1 MLALVWS
8 LKTVLQ
14 IGVLLLLILIALW
27 RGAGPE
33 RWSAAVF
40 IGMFLLD
47 RLYHFVLGSGAR
59 YGTMDLG
66 HFCIDSIAAIAF
78 VAIAL
83 RANRIYPLCL
93 AALQVVAVVSHV
105 IRAISVAV
113 AGGAYS
119 ILMIAPSYLQIAV
132 FGAGLCL
139 HLRRSRTF
147 RHYPSWLVSSAHLP
161 AHEPSELRDDSS
173 NDSEALSAH

>member
-1 MLALVWS
+1 MLALLWS
-8 LKTVLQ
+8 LKPVLQ
-14 IGVLLLLILIALW
+14 IGILLSLILIALW

-40 IGMFLLD
+40 IGMFVLD
-47 RLYHFVLGSGAR
+47 RFYHFVLGPGAH
-59 YGTMDLG
+59 YGTIDLG
-66 HFCIDSIAAIAF
+66 HFCIDLIATIAF

-93 AALQVVAVVSHV
+93 AALQVVAVISHV
-105 IRAISVAV
+105 VRAISVAV

-132 FGAGLCL
+132 FGGGLCL
-139 HLRRSRTF
+139 HLRRSQKF
-147 RHYPSWLVSSAHLP
+147 PHYPSWLVSSPHLQARGP
-161 AHEPSELRDDSS
+161 KELRDDSLS
-173 NDSEALSAH
+173 DSEA

>member
-1 MLALVWS
+1 MLALLWS
-8 LKTVLQ
+8 LKPVLQ
-14 IGVLLLLILIALW
+14 IGILLSLILIALW

-40 IGMFLLD
+40 IGMFVLD
-47 RLYHFVLGSGAR
+47 RLYHVILGQGAR

-66 HFCIDSIAAIAF
+66 HFCIDLIATIAF

-93 AALQVVAVVSHV
+93 AALQIIAVISHV

-139 HLRRSRTF
+139 HLRRSQKF
-147 RHYPSWLVSSAHLP
+147 RHYPSWLVSSPPSQAHAP
-161 AHEPSELRDDSS
+161 REPLDDSLS
-173 NDSEALSAH
+173 DSGA

>member
-1 MLALVWS
+1 MLALLWS
-8 LKTVLQ
+8 MKPVFEVG
-14 IGVLLLLILIALW
+14 ILLALILIALW

-40 IGMFLLD
+40 ICMFVLD
-47 RLYHFVLGSGAR
+47 RLYHFILGQGAQ
-59 YGTMDLG
+59 YGTMDVG
-66 HFCIDSIAAIAF
+66 HFCIDLIATIAF

-93 AALQVVAVVSHV
+93 AALQVIAVISHV
-105 IRAISVAV
+105 IRAISPAV

-132 FGAGLCL
+132 FGTGLCL
-139 HLRRSRTF
+139 HLRRSQKF
-147 RHYPSWLVSSAHLP
+147 RHYPSWLVSSPHSQAQ
-161 AHEPSELRDDSS
+161 EQKERRTDS
-173 NDSEALSAH
+173 